1 MPSPVLIVDDDTDL
15 RRALTELLEEEG
27 YAVVGAADGRDALA
41 KLQAGL
47 RPALIL
53 LDLMMPGMNG
63 WDFRKAQLDDPELR
77 ALSVVVVTASGS
89 DPATIRAQ
97 LGPVEL
103 LAKPIHPNDLLDVV
117 GRLAPLLPLRNS
129 AA

>member
-1 MPSPVLIVDDDTDL
+1 MPNPVLIVDDDTDL

-27 YAVVGAADGRDALA
+27 YAVEGAADGRDALA
-41 KLQAGL
+41 KLQGGL
-47 RPALIL
+47 RPGVIL

-77 ALSVVVVTASGS
+77 ALPVVVVTASGS

-103 LAKPIHPNDLLDVV
+103 LAKPIHPNDLLDIV

-129 AA
+129 A

>member
-1 MPSPVLIVDDDTDL
+1 MPSPILIVDDDTDL

-27 YAVVGAADGRDALA
+27 YVVEGAADGRDALA
-41 KLQAGL
+41 KLQDGL

-77 ALSVVVVTASGS
+77 ALPVVVVTASGV
-89 DPATIRAQ
+89 DPATIRTQ
-97 LGPVEL
+97 LGPVDL
-103 LAKPIHPNDLLDVV
+103 IAKPIYPTELLDVV

-129 AA
+129 A

>member
-1 MPSPVLIVDDDTDL
+1 MPTPVLIVDDDTDL
-15 RRALTELLEEEG
+15 RRALSELLEEEG
-27 YAVVGAADGRDALA
+27 YAVEGAADGRDALA
-41 KLQAGL
+41 KLQGGL
-47 RPALIL
+47 RPGLIL

-77 ALSVVVVTASGS
+77 ALPVVVVTASGS

-129 AA
+129 A